1 MSRAEKREAAARAAK
16 DKKQKKLLIVLAPI
30 LLLMVAWQGPG
41 LLSGGGGA
49 PPRRPPPARRR
60 SRRPRPAPTDPT
72 GAAPTTAGGDVPV
85 VTPSGIGD
93 GTLPDTDDS
102 ITAGEDQ
109 LIRFDRF
116 LGKDPFHQQVDDT
129 PAAAPPTDPG
139 TGGSSGGGTV
149 TPVPEDPGTEE
160 PSAYTS
166 ATVDVNGVEETL
178 SKGTPF
184 PESDPLFKIV
194 SISAGSVKIGLVS
207 GSFSNGKE
215 TVTVKV
221 GKTVTLVSQ
230 PDGVRYVIK
239 LISTSKA

>member
-30 LLLMVAWQGPG
+30 LLLMVAWQGPA
-41 LLSGGGGA
+41 LLKGGGGA
-49 PPRRPPPARRR
+49 TTTAAGATTLT
-60 SRRPRPAPTDPT
+60 STAPAPTDPT
-72 GAAPTTAGGDVPV
+72 GAAPTTAGGEVPV
-85 VTPSGIGD
+85 ATPSGVGAS
-93 GTLPDTDDS
+93 LPDTDES
-102 ITAGEDQ
+102 VTAGEDQ
-109 LIRFDRF
+109 LVRFDRF
-116 LGKDPFHQQVDDT
+116 LGKDPFQQQVDDT
-129 PAAAPPTDPG
+129 PAAAPPPSDPG
-139 TGGSSGGGTV
+139 TGSNGGGTV

-160 PSAYTS
+160 PSAYS
-166 ATVDVNGVEETL
+166 AATVDVNGVQETL

-194 SISAGSVKIGLVS
+194 SISAGSAKIGLVS

-239 LISTSKA
+239 LISTTKA